1 MIYVGTSS
9 QKSAFFFF
17 SFFSFFSFFFL
28 FLQMQHSVVKS
39 KTASAVHKGCVC
51 VCGTCLT
58 CQNSPA
64 VSAAAINWQFIS
76 RAVLVNEGICFQP
89 EDLQESTIEMFITSV
104 LKQAFHEYVTRKE
117 PALAFMF
124 CSCCSLLCFFVW
136 GGRNLNCRGL
146 RSSVIISPAASVTI
160 D

>member
-1 MIYVGTSS
+1 
-9 QKSAFFFF
+9 
-17 SFFSFFSFFFL
+17 
-28 FLQMQHSVVKS
+28 MQHSVVKVKLHQLS
-39 KTASAVHKGCVC
+39 TKAVC

-104 LKQAFHEYVTRKE
+104 LKQAFHEYVTR
-117 PALAFMF
+117 
-124 CSCCSLLCFFVW
+124 
-136 GGRNLNCRGL
+136 RNQ
-146 RSSVIISPAASVTI
+146 P
-160 D
+160 